1 MNIGEILSPVG
12 LDQFLADYWESELLH
27 VSRSDASYFKN
38 LLTVAAIEAHL
49 AEGDA
54 VFPAVQ
60 LVRANGAIPIER
72 YTEQNRKIDPQRLLQ
87 YHREQG
93 ATITIS
99 QAQQE
104 FPELRHLCRG
114 VSKSFKIRCQAN
126 VYLSPPGNQGFLSHY
141 DTHDVFILQLSG
153 SKTFRFYKSEIEL
166 PFPDDTYHPELNSGG
181 AVLEKTTL
189 KAGDTL
195 YIPRGMVHDALAD
208 EKKSSL
214 HITLGVFPF
223 VVRDLLQQMVQV
235 AAERDVKF
243 RRSIDRLQ
251 TFENMSDLLGD
262 VLSDEIHTE
271 AVSRLAD
278 EVSTESAPLSNDSTP
293 ANRPKIDLNS
303 TISVQDSVFLSIERR
318 DDRLKLRLIGQIIHF
333 DEPMSTAVEALVR
346 KQSMKVKSLP
356 GLDDE
361 QKLALCDHLVWASV
375 VTVG

>member
-1 MNIGEILSPVG
+1 MNISDILSPVG
-12 LDQFLADYWESELLH
+12 VEQFLADYWESELLH

-38 LLTVAAIEAHL
+38 LLTVAAIESHL
-49 AEGDA
+49 KGGDV

-60 LVRANGAIPIER
+60 LVRANGAIPVER
-72 YTEQNRKIDPQRLLQ
+72 YTDQGRNIDPLRLLQ

-93 ATITIS
+93 ATVVVS

-104 FPELRHLCRG
+104 FPELRRLCRG
-114 VSKSFKIRCQAN
+114 VSKSFQIRCQAN

-153 SKTFRFYKSEIEL
+153 SKTFRFYKSDIEL
-166 PFPDDTYHPELNSGG
+166 PFPDDTYHPELNRGTK
-181 AVLEKTTL
+181 VLEKTTL

-208 EKKSSL
+208 ERKSSL

-223 VVRDLLQQMVQV
+223 VVRDLLQQMVQI
-235 AAERDVKF
+235 ASERHVKY
-243 RRSIDRLQ
+243 RRSIDPQ
-251 TFENMSDLLGD
+251 QSFENISDLLGGA
-262 VLSDEIHTE
+262 LTEEIHTE

-278 EVSTESAPLSNDSTP
+278 EVSTESAPLSDDSTP
-293 ANRPKIDLNS
+293 ANRPKIDLES
-303 TISVQDSVFLSIERR
+303 TISILDSAYLGVERR

-333 DEPMSTAVEALVR
+333 DEPMSTAVEALV
-346 KQSMKVKSLP
+346 QQQAMKVSSLP

-361 QKLALCDHLVWASV
+361 QKLALCDHLLWALVLKVS
-375 VTVG
+375 